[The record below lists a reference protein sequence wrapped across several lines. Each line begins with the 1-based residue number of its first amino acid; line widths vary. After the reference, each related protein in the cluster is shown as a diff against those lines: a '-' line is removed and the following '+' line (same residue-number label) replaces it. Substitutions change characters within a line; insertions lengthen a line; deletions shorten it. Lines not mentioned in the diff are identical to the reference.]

1 MLLNTSLQLDWIV
14 GMDWITLIIEE
25 SFFYARAE
33 NAVVA
38 VISTVTTVL
47 FFLSL
52 KIMVR
57 LSSLV

>member
-1 MLLNTSLQLDWIV
+1 
-14 GMDWITLIIEE
+14 MDWITLIIEE